1 MGSVKPL
8 NGKPYPCASTTTT
21 PGAYDDFC
29 VPSAPAIEGDRL
41 ALLIDACSELRDFYN
56 LEQDPGRAGWLSEIV
71 ENFEALIAR
80 LDPSQASEWLVHQ
93 LST

>member
-8 NGKPYPCASTTTT
+8 NGKSYACASSTTT

-29 VPSAPAIEGDRL
+29 APSAPAIDGDSL
-41 ALLIDACSELRDFYN
+41 AMLIDACSELRDFYY
-56 LEQDPGRAGWLSEIV
+56 LEQCPGRAGWLSEII

-80 LDPSQASEWLVHQ
+80 LDPTQADE
-93 LST
+93 